1 MKRIRIL
8 FNTTLITCVILFAP
22 GICNAQMVNNASTDD
37 QTISDLKGE
46 LETLNEELETI
57 TKKVEGLICE
67 LEYLTI
73 KLKTSTS
80 KEEKSTL
87 ADLIQNRKEQIDEH
101 ETSYSFII
109 SNLNRIF
116 KTMKDMEALG
126 TAADQGS

>member
-8 FNTTLITCVILFAP
+8 FSTTLITCVIFFAP
-22 GICNAQMVNNASTDD
+22 AICNAQTVNNASTDD

-80 KEEKSTL
+80 KEEESTL
-87 ADLIQNRKEQIDEH
+87 ADLIQNRGEQIDDCNNAVSQA
-101 ETSYSFII
+101 T
-109 SNLNRIF
+109 NRIL
-116 KTMKDMEALG
+116 KIMKDMEALG
-126 TAADQGS
+126 TAAGQGS